1 MSGNHRIT
9 YNTDRELV
17 DNNAPSF
24 IPVINECRRKDNKLG
39 HAFAALNKRWLDDSI
54 GTNSYKFMF
63 SSHKHVYEFAKK
75 MKTSWNKAV
84 HRVLGCMTGELL
96 LLR

>member
-54 GTNSYKFMF
+54 GTNSCQFMF
-63 SSHKHVYEFAKK
+63 SSHKHMNLPRK
-75 MKTSWNKAV
+75 
-84 HRVLGCMTGELL
+84 
-96 LLR
+96 